1 MATIDLADTAA
12 NVLTHVL
19 KNANFTGGVVF
30 GSLLSAG
37 VFYASDR
44 AAGKERRQRADH
56 DREREKELREQLNIK
71 DERINA
77 LHLNLEKVIKRQHT

>member
-1 MATIDLADTAA
+1 MATINWADAATAF
-12 NVLTHVL
+12 LIHVL

-30 GSLLSAG
+30 GSLLSVG

-44 AAGKERRQRADH
+44 AAGKERRQRAEH
-56 DREREKELREQLNIK
+56 DREREKELRDQLNIK

-77 LHLNLEKVIKRQHT
+77 LHLNLEKVIKRQHP